1 MEKCG
6 GIGMKTS
13 NANVIVYV
21 KKPVQ
26 HEMARVISK
35 SIGAL
40 QGVVRAVNSPR
51 SENMICVDYDPD
63 TIGSQHILQVVCEQ
77 GVPARLIGM

>member
-6 GIGMKTS
+6 GIDMKTS

-26 HEMARVISK
+26 YEMARVISK

-51 SENMICVDYDPD
+51 SENMICVDYDPR
-63 TIGSQHILQVVCEQ
+63 TIGSQHILKVARDQ
-77 GVPARLIGM
+77 GVPVRLIGM